1 MFQALMNVLVM
12 EVSVVTDTDALT
24 MMNVPMATITVM
36 MMLHALTMM
45 VVSHVHVTPD
55 ILVKV
60 TMMTA
65 LISTNVP
72 LMPTN
77 VTMLPLV
84 PIPSVHTNVNAWPV
98 MKELG
103 AIALTSMNVLLVHT
117 LVLVK

>member
-1 MFQALMNVLVM
+1 M
-12 EVSVVTDTDALT
+12 TDTGALT
-24 MMNVPMATITVM
+24 IMDIPMATITA
-36 MMLHALTMM
+36 MLMLLALTMM

-72 LMPTN
+72 LVLTN

-84 PIPSVHTNVNAWPV
+84 PILSVHTNVNAGPA
-98 MKELG
+98 MKELDV
-103 AIALTSMNVLLVHT
+103 IVLTSMNVLSVHT
-117 LVLVK
+117 LVPVK